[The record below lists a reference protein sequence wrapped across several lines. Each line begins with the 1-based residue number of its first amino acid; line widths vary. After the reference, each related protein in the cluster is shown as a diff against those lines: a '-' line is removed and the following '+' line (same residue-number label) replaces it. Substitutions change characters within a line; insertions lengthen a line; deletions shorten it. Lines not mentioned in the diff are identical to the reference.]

1 MEVYYCP
8 YESRCEGK
16 HITDCEKCE
25 HLQILGGEM
34 KSFKEVINSIQPC
47 QTYKDCFNQDII
59 TMDRDG
65 YLTVDI
71 SIHSYNVLIKTVFV
85 GLAGLDRVNY
95 FFKG

>member
-8 YESRCEGK
+8 YENRCEGK

-25 HLQILGGEM
+25 HLQILGKERL
-34 KSFKEVINSIQPC
+34 SFKEVINSIQPC

-59 TMDRDG
+59 AMDRDG

-71 SIHSYNVLIKTVFV
+71 IGMTIDPNEKIYSLTT
-85 GLAGLDRVNY
+85 
-95 FFKG
+95 